1 MKSYSFRLL
10 ENFDL
15 NVAFLI
21 WFLHTMEYCLAIRK
35 EDSLPS
41 VTTGM
46 DLEHLVL
53 SEISVD
59 TNKYCTLS
67 LLKQ

>member
-1 MKSYSFRLL
+1 MKSYSVRLL

-15 NVAFLI
+15 NVGFLI
-21 WFLHTMEYCLAIRK
+21 WFLHTMEYCLAMRQ
-35 EDSLPS
+35 EDSLSS

-46 DLEHLVL
+46 DFEHLVL

-59 TNKYCTLS
+59 KDKY
-67 LLKQ
+67 

>member
-15 NVAFLI
+15 NVGFLI
-21 WFLHTMEYCLAIRK
+21 WFLHTMEYYLAMRQK
-35 EDSLPS
+35 DSLSS

-46 DLEHLVL
+46 DFEQLVL

-59 TNKYCTLS
+59 KDKY
-67 LLKQ
+67 